1 MHSCLSF
8 CIIVISSSMK
18 QQRRVARLRA
28 AGMLAAG
35 SVDPGAVAKCP
46 EQEQELSETFQP
58 TGEMITTYSKRVSL
72 SELTLEAY
80 MVVFDLLTKGT
91 GSLVQPNLDATKF
104 ITTHLRLVNHWHCP
118 LIDSFR
124 QLK

>member
-1 MHSCLSF
+1 MHCCLSF
-8 CIIVISSSMK
+8 CIIVISSSM
-18 QQRRVARLRA
+18 QQRRL
-28 AGMLAAG
+28 AGLPAVEMLAAG
-35 SVDPGAVAKCP
+35 SVDPGAVAMCP

-58 TGEMITTYSKRVSL
+58 TGEMIATYSKRVAL
-72 SELTLEAY
+72 HELTLEAY

>member
-8 CIIVISSSMK
+8 CIIVISSSM
-18 QQRRVARLRA
+18 QQRRLAGLRA
-28 AGMLAAG
+28 IEMLVAG
-35 SVDPGAVAKCP
+35 SVDPGAVAMCP

-58 TGEMITTYSKRVSL
+58 TGEMIATYSKRVAL
-72 SELTLEAY
+72 HELTLEAY